1 MARAET
7 QVARAIAEPFINP
20 VASGR
25 RLYLLAKDLL
35 WGAIVVRC
43 LLWGVVGLA
52 ALSWSGFA
60 RAQERHV
67 GTYSEIIVTG
77 EKARRSLQ
85 DTPSSVAVTTARRI
99 EEENL
104 LSLQEVYA
112 RTANAPTTFSAGG
125 LTIRG
130 IAHSGIKIGRA
141 SCGERE

>member
-1 MARAET
+1 MRISDWSSDVCSSDL
-7 QVARAIAEPFINP
+7 VARAIAEPFINP

-104 LSLQEVYA
+104 LDRKSTRLTPV
-112 RTANAPTTFSAGG
+112 TNAQ
-125 LTIRG
+125 LV
-130 IAHSGIKIGRA
+130 
-141 SCGERE
+141 

>member
-77 EKARRSLQ
+77 GKARRSL
-85 DTPSSVAVTTARRI
+85 TAPPRSVAVTPAR
-99 EEENL
+99 
-104 LSLQEVYA
+104 
-112 RTANAPTTFSAGG
+112 P
-125 LTIRG
+125 
-130 IAHSGIKIGRA
+130 IAEGTLVTH
-141 SCGERE
+141 